1 MASRLSK
8 TVQAAIAAGASAT
21 AILLAFTPEKEGR
34 SLSAYRDPLGVVTIC
49 DGDTHGVKMGDV
61 RTPTECDEATKREIR
76 QALSIVDRCV
86 KVPLNENQRAAFGDF
101 AYNVGP
107 GGKGVKDGFCMLK
120 SGRQPTFLRR
130 LNAGDYVG
138 ACKGLLDWVPE
149 VDGPQAHIRNGLL
162 LRRQQEVEICLSG
175 S

>member
-8 TVQAAIAAGASAT
+8 AVAATIAVGASAT
-21 AILLAFTPEKEGR
+21 TILLAFTPEKEGR
-34 SLSAYRDPLGVVTIC
+34 SLAAYRDPVGVLTIC
-49 DGDTHGVKMGDV
+49 DGDTHGVKLGDV
-61 RTPTECDEATKREIR
+61 RTPAQCDESTQREIAR
-76 QALSIVDRCV
+76 ALAIVDRCV
-86 KVPLNENQRAAFGDF
+86 TVPLNETQRAAFGDF

-107 GGKGVKDGFCMLK
+107 GARGVKDGFCVLK
-120 SGRQPTFLRR
+120 SGRPPTFLRK

-138 ACKGLLDWVPE
+138 ACNGLLEWVPD

-162 LRRQQEVEICLSG
+162 LRRQQEVEICLAG